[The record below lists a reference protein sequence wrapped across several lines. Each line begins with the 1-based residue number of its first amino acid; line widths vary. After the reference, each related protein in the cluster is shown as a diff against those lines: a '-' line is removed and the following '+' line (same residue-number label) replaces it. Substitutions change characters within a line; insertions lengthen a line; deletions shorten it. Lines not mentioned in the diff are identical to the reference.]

1 MEFSPW
7 GLKILFKKKPN
18 QTKKTPLLILFCC
31 LLGYTSLVVIF
42 FFFFSKHRSFSKQ
55 RLSFRAM
62 FLFLELKSVMGL
74 TVSLEKSVS
83 RGMPETSQNSIPHE
97 VQEEHAQTLSLALS
111 VHFSDTFLC
120 CEKEFWRKWIFKN
133 SVFIFYFCTTVTL
146 RLFAVVVH
154 AVALSF
160 TLKCRY
166 SFCPEEV
173 IALLFVH

>member
-1 MEFSPW
+1 MR
-7 GLKILFKKKPN
+7 LKNFVQKETKQN
-18 QTKKTPLLILFCC
+18 QKNTFADTLLLPPGIHFTC
-31 LLGYTSLVVIF
+31 GDFF

-62 FLFLELKSVMGL
+62 FLFLELKNVMGL

-120 CEKEFWRKWIFKN
+120 CEKEF
-133 SVFIFYFCTTVTL
+133 
-146 RLFAVVVH
+146 
-154 AVALSF
+154 
-160 TLKCRY
+160 
-166 SFCPEEV
+166 
-173 IALLFVH
+173 